1 LEGAGKP
8 KEKHVASIIPGRMA
22 RPLVL
27 VAALAALALSLA
39 FVVRPA
45 AAGGADKV
53 TICHRT
59 ASDTNPYVK
68 ITVDIDAA
76 DGDLG
81 NDKGQGDHYKEHVG
95 PVWELGLKA
104 AHIEWG
110 DIIPPIDGI
119 HDGLN
124 WTAEGQEIY
133 ENDCNPVAASP
144 TPEESVSESVAESV
158 AESATPEGSQ
168 AGGTGTPEQSVGD
181 GAVGFGGVNP
191 IPTVVFSLIL
201 LASLGSLAYANVRSA
216 RSRS

>member
-1 LEGAGKP
+1 M
-8 KEKHVASIIPGRMA
+8 ASIIPGRMA

-39 FVVRPA
+39 LVARPA
-45 AAGGADKV
+45 AAGEDHKV

-81 NDKGQGDHYKEHVG
+81 NDNGQGDHYMEHVG
-95 PVWELGLKA
+95 PVWYEGAKD
-104 AHIEWG
+104 AHVEWG
-110 DIIPPIDGI
+110 DIIPPIEGV

-124 WTAEGQEIY
+124 WTDEGQAIY

-144 TPEESVSESVAESV
+144 SPTPEESVL
-158 AESATPEGSQ
+158 ESATPEGSQ
-168 AGGTGTPEQSVGD
+168 AGGTGTPEASVGD
-181 GAVGFGGVNP
+181 GAVGFGGVSP

-201 LASLGSLAYANVRSA
+201 LASLGALAYANVRSA
-216 RSRS
+216 RLS